1 MPANKL
7 KPHILVVDDN
17 REIRDLLGDYLCSHG
32 YSVSLA
38 DGGEKMRDC
47 LQREAIDLVVLDIMM
62 PGEDGLSLLK
72 QLRNSQGIDTQRR
85 ETQGPPVIMLTAM
98 SEDADCVLGL
108 ELGADDYVTKPFSP
122 RVLLARI
129 NAVLRRP
136 NTETSPQQR
145 PEKAN
150 ENFRFKGW
158 ELDINQRQLIRDDG
172 LLIPLSNAEFILLQ
186 VFLTHPQ
193 QVLSRDQLLSLTKGR
208 EAQPFDRS
216 IDNQISRLR
225 RKIEADTHN
234 PSLIKTIW
242 GGGYMFTEKLL

>member
-1 MPANKL
+1 MPAHKQ
-7 KPHILVVDDN
+7 KPHILIVDDN
-17 REIRDLLGDYLCSHG
+17 HEIRDLLGDYLSNHG

-38 DGGEKMRDC
+38 EGGEKMRDC

-72 QLRNSQGIDTQRR
+72 QLRETRGGATQGR

-129 NAVLRRP
+129 KAVLRRP
-136 NTETSPQQR
+136 STENSSQQSPS
-145 PEKAN
+145 EAN
-150 ENFRFKGW
+150 ENVRFKGW
-158 ELDINQRQLIRDDG
+158 ELDINQRQLIRNDG

-186 VFLTHPQ
+186 VFLAHPQ
-193 QVLSRDQLLSLTKGR
+193 QVLSRDQLLTLTKGR

-225 RKIEADTHN
+225 RKIETDVHN

-242 GGGYMFTEKLL
+242 GGGYMFTEKML

>member
-1 MPANKL
+1 MAPSL
-7 KPHILVVDDN
+7 MTPPLMTQPHILIVDDN
-17 REIRDLLGDYLCSHG
+17 HEIRDLLGDYLSSHG
-32 YSVSLA
+32 YTVSLA
-38 DGGEKMRDC
+38 EGGETMRDC
-47 LQREAIDLVVLDIMM
+47 LQRASIDLLVLDIMM

-72 QLRNSQGIDTQRR
+72 QVKK
-85 ETQGPPVIMLTAM
+85 TQGPPVIMLTAM

-129 NAVLRRP
+129 KAVLRRP
-136 NTETSPQQR
+136 NTENNAQQSAID
-145 PEKAN
+145 AN
-150 ENFRFKGW
+150 DNLRFKGW

-172 LLIPLSNAEFILLQ
+172 VLIPLSNAEFTLLQ
-186 VFLTHPQ
+186 VLLAHPQ
-193 QVLSRDQLLSLTKGR
+193 QVLSRDQLLTLTKGR

-225 RKIEADTHN
+225 RKIEIDAHN
-234 PSLIKTIW
+234 PCLIKTIW